1 MHACI
6 YDLVDPEAVSGPF
19 AFETAYT
26 FVLIHADFY
35 ADLQLIYV
43 VFALIYIEDAM
54 RRDTA
59 APSFWSSAF
68 RVPFAHVGFA
78 I

>member
-1 MHACI
+1 MHACV

-19 AFETAYT
+19 ALEAAYT
-26 FVLIHADFY
+26 FVLVHADCC

-43 VFALIYIEDAM
+43 VFALTYIEDAM

-59 APSFWSSAF
+59 AP
-68 RVPFAHVGFA
+68 
-78 I
+78 